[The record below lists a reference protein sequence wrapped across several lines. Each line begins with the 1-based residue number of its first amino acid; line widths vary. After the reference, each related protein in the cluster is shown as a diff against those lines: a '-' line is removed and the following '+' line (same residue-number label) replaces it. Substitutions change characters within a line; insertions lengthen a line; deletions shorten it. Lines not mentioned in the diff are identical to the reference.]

1 MSDDKRPP
9 RSNKPYGERPKSAA
23 PRKPYGTDS
32 TAKKPFVRGDS
43 APFVQGETSE
53 RIAKRL
59 ARAGISSRRD
69 AELLIADG
77 RVTVNGKVLT
87 SPAVNVTASDRIT
100 VGGQELPAI
109 ERTRLWLYHKRAGLV
124 TTSRD
129 PEGRKTVFEVL
140 PEGMPRV
147 ISVGRLDINTEGLL
161 LLTNDG
167 GLARALE
174 LPTTGWLRRY
184 RVRAFGKITQI
195 QLDKLKDGI
204 SVDGIFYGAID
215 AQLERE
221 QGSNV
226 WITLGLREG
235 KNREVKN
242 ILGSLG
248 LNVNRLIRISF
259 GPFQLGELAEG
270 SVLEIKGRILRDQ
283 LGDKL
288 IEESGANFD
297 ADVVNDFSNRPVRST
312 ESRAERAGFAPR
324 PGRGGVEERPAPRVE
339 GEWVG
344 GTDNPIVSRRKREE
358 VKRFDA
364 LDRLDTKSGKG
375 NRGVNVWTAPGS
387 RPRGSKALEKTHE
400 NRSDKPDRSDNRS
413 RAFRNRADKPA
424 APEGER
430 KPRRE
435 GFKPRTEAPSAPVSE
450 GRPRREGFKP
460 FAERQAAPSSDE
472 RAPRREGFKP
482 RTGGPRAPSG
492 EGKPR
497 REGFKPSGKPS
508 FAKDGKPAPRGPRP
522 AGGGGGYKGKP
533 GNADRR
539 R

>member
-1 MSDDKRPP
+1 MTDEKRPP
-9 RSNKPYGERPKSAA
+9 RTYKPSGDRPRPAG
-23 PRKPYGTDS
+23 PRKPYNADS
-32 TAKKPFVRGDS
+32 KVKKPYTPTS
-43 APFVQGETSE
+43 AAPAAMDEPGE

-77 RVTVNGKVLT
+77 RVSVNGKVLT
-87 SPAVNVTASDRIT
+87 SPAFNVTQSDRIT
-100 VGGQELPAI
+100 VSGQELPAI

-124 TTSRD
+124 TTSKD
-129 PEGRKTVFEVL
+129 PEGRKTVFEAL
-140 PEGMPRV
+140 PKEMPRV
-147 ISVGRLDINTEGLL
+147 VSVGRLDINTEGLL

-167 GLARALE
+167 GLARCLE

-184 RVRAFGKITQI
+184 RVRAFGKVTQA
-195 QLDKLKDGI
+195 QLDGLKDGV
-204 SVDGIFYGAID
+204 SVDGVFYGAIQ
-215 AQLERE
+215 AELERE

-226 WITLGLREG
+226 WLTLALREG
-235 KNREVKN
+235 KNGEVKN
-242 ILGSLG
+242 VLGSLG

-297 ADVVNDFSNRPVRST
+297 APVTSDFSNRPVRSS

-324 PGRGGVEERPAPRVE
+324 PVHAGEVRQAPRRE

-375 NRGVNVWTAPGS
+375 NRGVNVWTAPGA
-387 RPRGSKALEKTHE
+387 RPRSSKPLEKPVE
-400 NRSDKPDRSDNRS
+400 QRGEKPSRQDERS
-413 RAFRNRADKPA
+413 RAYKAASKGKP
-424 APEGER
+424 APEGRAKPRSEAYAPR
-430 KPRRE
+430 AHASAKPRFDAAATSADAKPRRE
-435 GFKPRTEAPSAPVSE
+435 GA
-450 GRPRREGFKP
+450 KP
-460 FAERQAAPSSDE
+460 F
-472 RAPRREGFKP
+472 
-482 RTGGPRAPSG
+482 
-492 EGKPR
+492 GKPA
-497 REGFKPSGKPS
+497 

-522 AGGGGGYKGKP
+522 PGGGFKGKP

>member
-1 MSDDKRPP
+1 MTDEKRPP
-9 RSNKPYGERPKSAA
+9 RPFKPAGDRPRPAG
-23 PRKPYGTDS
+23 PRKPHSPDS
-32 TAKKPFVRGDS
+32 KAKKPYSPIGA
-43 APFVQGETSE
+43 APAAMAEPGE

-77 RVTVNGKVLT
+77 RVSVNGKVLT
-87 SPAVNVTASDRIT
+87 SPAFNVTSSDKIT
-100 VGGQELPAI
+100 VSGQELPAI

-124 TTSRD
+124 TTSKD
-129 PEGRKTVFEVL
+129 PEGRKTVFEAL
-140 PEGMPRV
+140 PKEMPRV
-147 ISVGRLDINTEGLL
+147 VSVGRLDINTEGLL

-167 GLARALE
+167 GLARCLE

-184 RVRAFGKITQI
+184 RVRAFGKVTQA
-195 QLDKLKDGI
+195 QLDGLKDGV
-204 SVDGIFYGAID
+204 SVDGVFYGAIQ
-215 AQLERE
+215 AELERE

-226 WITLGLREG
+226 WLTLALREG

-242 ILGSLG
+242 VLGSLG

-297 ADVVNDFSNRPVRST
+297 APVTSDFSNRPVRSS

-324 PGRGGVEERPAPRVE
+324 PVHAGEVRQAPRRE

-375 NRGVNVWTAPGS
+375 NRGVNVWTAPGA
-387 RPRGSKALEKTHE
+387 RPRSSKPLEKPVE
-400 NRSDKPDRSDNRS
+400 QRGEKPTRQDERS
-413 RAFRNRADKPA
+413 RAYKAASKGKP
-424 APEGER
+424 APEGRAKPRSEAYAPR
-430 KPRRE
+430 AHAPAKPRFDAAASPSADAKPRRE
-435 GFKPRTEAPSAPVSE
+435 GA
-450 GRPRREGFKP
+450 KP
-460 FAERQAAPSSDE
+460 F
-472 RAPRREGFKP
+472 
-482 RTGGPRAPSG
+482 
-492 EGKPR
+492 
-497 REGFKPSGKPS
+497 GKPS
-508 FAKDGKPAPRGPRP
+508 FSKDGKPAPRGPRP
-522 AGGGGGYKGKP
+522 AGGGFKGKP

>member
-1 MSDDKRPP
+1 MNDEKRPP
-9 RSNKPYGERPKSAA
+9 GQFKGSAGRPRREGQAKS
-23 PRKPYGTDS
+23 PGLKSR
-32 TAKKPFVRGDS
+32 
-43 APFVQGETSE
+43 APFAARTTAADEPGEITE

-87 SPAVNVTASDRIT
+87 SPAVNVRASDKIT
-100 VGGQELPAI
+100 VSGQELPPI
-109 ERTRLWLYHKRAGLV
+109 ERTRLWLHHKRAGLV

-129 PEGRKTVFEVL
+129 PEGRKTVFDAL

-147 ISVGRLDINTEGLL
+147 ISVGRLDISTEGLL

-167 GLARALE
+167 GLARMLE
-174 LPTTGWLRRY
+174 LPATGWLRRY
-184 RVRAFGKITQI
+184 RVRAFGKITQAE
-195 QLDKLKDGI
+195 LDKLKNGI
-204 SVDGIFYGAID
+204 AIEGVFYGAID

-226 WITLGLREG
+226 WLTLGLREG

-242 ILGSLG
+242 VLGALG

-259 GPFQLGELAEG
+259 GPFQLGDLTEG
-270 SVLEIKGRILRDQ
+270 AVLEIKGRTLRDQ
-283 LGDKL
+283 LGEKL
-288 IEESGANFD
+288 IVESGANFD
-297 ADVVNDFSNRPVRST
+297 APVMQAFSNKPVRST
-312 ESRAERAGFAPR
+312 ESRSERAGM
-324 PGRGGVEERPAPRVE
+324 APRVEPRRE

-358 VKRFDA
+358 TKRFDA

-387 RPRGSKALEKTHE
+387 RPRSGKPVEKIDE
-400 NRSDKPDRSDNRS
+400 KPDRSNARS
-413 RAFRNRADKPA
+413 RSFRAKADKPGLT
-424 APEGER
+424 EGDR

-435 GFKPRTEAPSAPVSE
+435 GFKPRSETPAGPAPASE
-450 GRPRREGFKP
+450 SRPP
-460 FAERQAAPSSDE
+460 
-472 RAPRREGFKP
+472 REGFKP
-482 RTGGPRAPSG
+482 RAGKPFVKKDPSG
-492 EGKPR
+492 EG
-497 REGFKPSGKPS
+497 GAG
-508 FAKDGKPAPRGPRP
+508 PRGPRP
-522 AGGGGGYKGKP
+522 AGAGISRGKP